1 MSFSLHAD
9 IPDGQ
14 PWRIRSRRPI
24 CHPKSPIFPY
34 GKRFHYCPL
43 KTIPVTTQS
52 PYRQN
57 GPRRCMLATATPS
70 ATDTQADLNRAVL
83 GGFLIS
89 VILAAT
95 RKYIDAKFGE
105 GRYPDPI
112 SVFVQFLRPIPAGKV
127 FVVCQILRSS
137 SRQCVIKVE
146 LSTTK
151 PSSTESSDSP
161 SAEGGRCSTVA
172 IITQGDLSKEN
183 GVSQETKPII
193 AADLPNRET
202 QCTQIT
208 DPIVEAT
215 PVTSKLRWIAPR
227 SPDGLWGHRLGGHIR
242 EVWLSFKDGSKID
255 TLALGLLSDTVSS

>member
-1 MSFSLHAD
+1 
-9 IPDGQ
+9 
-14 PWRIRSRRPI
+14 
-24 CHPKSPIFPY
+24 
-34 GKRFHYCPL
+34 
-43 KTIPVTTQS
+43 
-52 PYRQN
+52 
-57 GPRRCMLATATPS
+57 MLATATPS